1 MDKPAAPTYYFLI
14 MASDRLQR
22 RIEHLLDQIDQ
33 EADQQNW
40 QIVYDLAD
48 EVIGLAPD
56 NSDAFGCGRAK
67 AILDSE
73 SQTCVA
79 YALNRMHSTN
89 SSVPGLKE
97 VEDARS
103 AVWLREPNQSEK
115 TI

>member
-1 MDKPAAPTYYFLI
+1 
-14 MASDRLQR
+14 MASDRSQR
-22 RIEHLLDQIDQ
+22 RLEHLLDQIDQ
-33 EADQQNW
+33 ETDQQNW

-56 NSDAFGCGRAK
+56 DSDAQSFFGCGRAK